1 MGELASNA
9 TVAGALLIASILL
22 GRTTNRI
29 GIPALLA
36 FLGLGMLAGEQG
48 IGRIE
53 FGDYHLCFSIGTLAL
68 VFILF
73 DGGLNTPAKRVREA
87 IAPAAILATAGVA
100 LTAFVTA
107 IGARWFGFPWIQ
119 ALLLGAIL
127 SSTDAAAVFL
137 IVRSSG
143 IQLKK
148 RTSAILELESGLN
161 DPMAFLMTTVL
172 TEALV
177 EHRTLTANVGLAVA
191 LSLAIGAGAGIAV
204 GWLGRTMLRR
214 LRPGAGGL
222 YPVYTLAVALL
233 SFGLPSLLGGSG
245 LLASYVSGIMMGTL
259 RAHHLGGIH
268 RVHDS
273 MAWLAQLSM
282 FLLLGLL
289 VTPSELVKAAVPGLG
304 VAFVLTFISRPLA
317 VLACLAAFRYPL
329 PQIAYVAAVGLR
341 GAVPIILAI
350 LPIMSRAP
358 EAHIIF
364 NVTFFCVIAN
374 ALFPGAMVGRLA
386 GWLGVAIYEAPAPPA
401 MLEIAASEVLEGG
414 DITSFYIA
422 GSSAVVGATLGELP
436 FPANCTV
443 MLLIRGRTIVAPRDD
458 VKIRVGDHIYILC
471 HPEDLPFIHLMLG
484 TQESE

>member
-1 MGELASNA
+1 
-9 TVAGALLIASILL
+9 
-22 GRTTNRI
+22 
-29 GIPALLA
+29 
-36 FLGLGMLAGEQG
+36 
-48 IGRIE
+48 
-53 FGDYHLCFSIGTLAL
+53 
-68 VFILF
+68 
-73 DGGLNTPAKRVREA
+73 
-87 IAPAAILATAGVA
+87 
-100 LTAFVTA
+100 
-107 IGARWFGFPWIQ
+107 
-119 ALLLGAIL
+119 
-127 SSTDAAAVFL
+127 
-137 IVRSSG
+137 
-143 IQLKK
+143 
-148 RTSAILELESGLN
+148 
-161 DPMAFLMTTVL
+161 MAFLMTTVL

-259 RAHHLGGIH
+259 RANHLGGIH